1 VAEPQIPDEVLNVLR
16 AVRERQLDGY
26 SLLSRTGLTREK
38 LTDALQKLV
47 DRGLVS
53 VKGELRPDS
62 VGETLVAVPP
72 DAMGDV
78 DAIISPY
85 KIRSRMRSAW

>member
-26 SLLSRTGLTREK
+26 SLLSRTGLTPEK

-53 VKGELRPDS
+53 VKGELRADS

-78 DAIISPY
+78 DAIVSPY
-85 KIRSRMRSAW
+85 KTRSRMRSAW